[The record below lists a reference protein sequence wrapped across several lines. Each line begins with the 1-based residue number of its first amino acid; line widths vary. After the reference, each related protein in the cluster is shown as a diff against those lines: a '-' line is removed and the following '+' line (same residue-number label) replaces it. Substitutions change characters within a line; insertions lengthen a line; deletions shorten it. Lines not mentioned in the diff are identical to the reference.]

1 MSERAPAQEEEE
13 NEGQLQEEEH
23 ISCFAET
30 HFTVGEVS
38 AEGSEHDRDLNE
50 DIADGGDC
58 VTDGTNEVA
67 MVLFKVDDHLWKE
80 GDKDEGVRH
89 TFEPNPEYN

>member
-1 MSERAPAQEEEE
+1 M
-13 NEGQLQEEEH
+13 
-23 ISCFAET
+23 
-30 HFTVGEVS
+30 S

-67 MVLFKVDDHLWKE
+67 MVLFRVDDHLWKE

-89 TFEPNPEYN
+89 TF